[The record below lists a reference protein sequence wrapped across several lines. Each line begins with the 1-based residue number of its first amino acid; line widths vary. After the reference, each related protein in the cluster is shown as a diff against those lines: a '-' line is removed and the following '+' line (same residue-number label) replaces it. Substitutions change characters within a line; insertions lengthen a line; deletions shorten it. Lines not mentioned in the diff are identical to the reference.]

1 MNKAQENAF
10 EVKIEKII
18 ENVYTYMIIHSI

>member
-18 ENVYTYMIIHSI
+18 ENVYKYMIIHSI

>member
-1 MNKAQENAF
+1 MSKAHENAF

-18 ENVYTYMIIHSI
+18 ENVYKHMIIHSI